1 MKKYVSPEI
10 EITKAEAMDVMNGS
24 AAEVDVIIDV
34 AELFG
39 Q

>member
-24 AAEVDVIIDV
+24 AVGNDVIIDV
-34 AELFG
+34 KDLFG
-39 Q
+39 E